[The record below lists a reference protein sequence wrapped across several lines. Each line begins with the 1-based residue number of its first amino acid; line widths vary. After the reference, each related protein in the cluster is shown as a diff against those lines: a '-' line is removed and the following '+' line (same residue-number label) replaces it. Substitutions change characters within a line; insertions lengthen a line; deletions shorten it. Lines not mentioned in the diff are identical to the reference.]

1 MQTRFPDKRSH
12 WCKQSPMFFD
22 EDQVFPLSGNRKTC
36 YYSWVQVCHTR
47 QDVVALV
54 LSVNYACFVCL
65 LQGIQIKSY
74 MQNNVLQETDVLLH
88 QLFWELPHIF
98 MQYNIPGIICWSDV
112 VDQPTPCEC
121 GKNKDT
127 AIAYASR
134 KCLVTAC
141 AMWQLKSRLIVKK
154 TFIVGPSSPSIS
166 PNSLQSWIP
175 ENVE

>member
-1 MQTRFPDKRSH
+1 MKSFRTNMADVQTQQKVAEGGCTILHIRMQTRFPDKRSH

-98 MQYNIPGIICWSDV
+98 MQYNIPGIIC
-112 VDQPTPCEC
+112 
-121 GKNKDT
+121 
-127 AIAYASR
+127 
-134 KCLVTAC
+134 
-141 AMWQLKSRLIVKK
+141 
-154 TFIVGPSSPSIS
+154 
-166 PNSLQSWIP
+166 
-175 ENVE
+175 